1 MKKGLIMITLVLAF
15 TAGVSAVL
23 SCGIDFTFRAYLD
36 KRFWQP
42 FARYVDSKG
51 GSEGRGQ
58 HSPAEG
64 QGKDGRQPPYAGME
78 SKEDRPALQKVR
90 LAYQGQDYDQARIAI
105 KAALAG
111 TLTAEEREELLL
123 VDVKSDMREGEAGN
137 DLLLR
142 QAKGK
147 FLDFVQHAAITSR
160 RSEARGWLARVHYLL
175 GEYAPAAKIYLDEMS
190 SAESMFSQES
200 LVNSLRMLYPYNG
213 SSVRLADHLEEY
225 FDTPGHALFVVN
237 IVTNPIYYDKI
248 ERAAMA
254 GIAQSTIAALKK
266 HPELFTPG
274 PESEALALALMRAA
288 LYMGDPQS
296 ALAYA
301 KLVPEGSATS
311 TRPDFNWMTA
321 SCYFL
326 QRRYQE
332 AEAPLLTMLHF
343 GQATNRDR
351 NAAAQG
357 LVGVYQKLG
366 RRLDQLHAAFLSE
379 SEAQKVSFET
389 LPGDSHSGD
398 RFDYGFQYYWPAGGW
413 CLDLSYLL
421 DIQLTDEELLG
432 YLKRYAKP
440 ARAILL
446 QNGKRR
452 RTAYE
457 MVEYAL
463 AVRYAREERFQEAA
477 DILTRLQSWPR
488 AKRMQEIA
496 LLHAATVEPGL
507 SPQDSLQAQ
516 YAYAAFLESH
526 GTRIFFNDMLWKGYQ
541 TWTFL
546 GKGVNRFY
554 GGLEM
559 PVGSDAQGLTR
570 EERVSFLERERKI
583 KDAQEE
589 RWRAYQI
596 LVGIVDQAGATT
608 LGRQAAEKAFRC
620 LVLISPERFGRVDE
634 IAKAK
639 TRLAN
644 WLVQHGQV
652 TRDSN

>member
-1 MKKGLIMITLVLAF
+1 MKRGLIISTIVLALI
-15 TAGVSAVL
+15 AGVSAAL
-23 SCGIDFTFRAYLD
+23 SCGIDYTFRAYLD

-42 FARYVDSKG
+42 FAMYVTTKG
-51 GSEGRGQ
+51 GNEDRGQ
-58 HSPAEG
+58 HS
-64 QGKDGRQPPYAGME
+64 QGKDERQPPYAGME
-78 SKEDRPALQKVR
+78 SKEDRTALQKVR
-90 LAYQGQDYDQARIAI
+90 LAYQSQDYDQARIAI

-111 TLTAEEREELLL
+111 TLTAEETEEVLL
-123 VDVKSDMREGEAGN
+123 VDAKSDMRDGEADNG
-137 DLLLR
+137 LLLR
-142 QAKGK
+142 QAKEK
-147 FLDFVQHAAITSR
+147 FLDFVRHATIASR

-190 SAESMFSQES
+190 SAESRFSQES
-200 LVNSLRMLYPYNG
+200 LVNSLRMLFPYNG

-237 IVTNPIYYDKI
+237 IVTNPIYYEKT
-248 ERAAMA
+248 ERAAMS
-254 GIAQSTIAALKK
+254 GIAQRTIAALKK
-266 HPELFTPG
+266 HPDMFTAG
-274 PESEALALALMRAA
+274 PEAEALALALMRAA

-301 KLVPEGSATS
+301 KLVPKKSATS
-311 TRPDFNWMTA
+311 ARPDFNWMSA

-332 AEAPLLTMLHF
+332 AEAPLLTMLHS
-343 GQATNRDR
+343 GQANNRDR

-366 RRLDQLHAAFLSE
+366 RRLDQLHAAFLCE
-379 SEAQKVSFET
+379 LEAQKGSFEM
-389 LPGDSHSGD
+389 LPGEAHSGD
-398 RFDYGFQYYWPAGGW
+398 QFDYGFQYYWPVGGW
-413 CLDLSYLL
+413 CLDLPYLL

-440 ARAILL
+440 AQAILL

-463 AVRYAREERFQEAA
+463 AVRYAREERYQEAA
-477 DILTRLQSWPR
+477 DIFTRLQSWPR

-496 LLHAATVEPGL
+496 LLHATTVEPGL
-507 SPQDSLQAQ
+507 SPQDSLHAQ
-516 YAYAAFLESH
+516 YAYADFLESH
-526 GTRIFFNDMLWKGYQ
+526 ATRIFFNDMLWNGYQ
-541 TWTFL
+541 TSTFL
-546 GKGVNRFY
+546 GQSANPFY
-554 GGLEM
+554 GGLKV

-570 EERVSFLERERKI
+570 VERESFLDQERKI

-589 RWRAYQI
+589 RWLAYQI
-596 LVGIVDQAGATT
+596 FVGIVDQAGATE
-608 LGRQAAEKAFRC
+608 LGRNAAKKAFRC

-644 WLVQHGQV
+644 WLHAHGQAASS
-652 TRDSN
+652 SN